1 MTTLLNR
8 SKIILSALAVTLAL
22 GTALATLTLTGCR
35 SAQDKANDA
44 ALAQAEQIAAST
56 GTPQRVTWTDPHG
69 NTVTSIVQ
77 PPAPGQT
84 QQQITTTTLSTKT
97 SDGNTTQST
106 TTSTRMVPLASAP
119 PLTQGG
125 PAPGSSAAIA
135 PGYAPGSPDGPA
147 AGTQGGGPYP
157 LQQAGGYPSPQAGAY
172 PANDAAPG
180 NGTYPNGANPNGGPQ
195 GSSRPVITPVDV
207 HIRRGTTLAI
217 RINQH
222 ISVKTTRAGEGF
234 TGEVVRPVYADGTD
248 QIAIPSRTPVYGV
261 VDAAHRRGH
270 FKGRSILELRL
281 TSMELNGR
289 RYALDTSDDVRTKKG
304 KGKRTAALI
313 GGGAGLGML
322 VGGVASG
329 GVGLLVGGL
338 AGGGAGTAISGL
350 TGNRD
355 IEIPAESVV
364 NFRLADDL
372 VVQPQ

>member
-8 SKIILSALAVTLAL
+8 SKNTLTALAVTLAL
-22 GTALATLTLTGCR
+22 TFATLTLTGCR

-44 ALAQAEQIAAST
+44 ALAQAEQIAAAT

-119 PLTQGG
+119 PLAQGG

-135 PGYAPGSPDGPA
+135 PGYAPGSPAGPA
-147 AGTQGGGPYP
+147 AEAQGGGPYP
-157 LQQAGGYPSPQAGAY
+157 SQQAGAY

-180 NGTYPNGANPNGGPQ
+180 NGAYPNDANSNGGPQ

-372 VVQPQ
+372 IVQPQ